1 MASTTGVTRRTVIVG
16 FIIGL
21 HVMFF
26 IGLSAGLDADSLLK
40 GIKSIAVDMEDI
52 KDDTPPP
59 PPPPPPADFVPPP
72 IELPPAV
79 DLPQLA
85 EAPTNNNAI
94 DIPSQPVQPKA
105 EPVVQQ
111 APLVASSKFVNYF
124 KKNKPPFPSASRRLQ
139 EEGSAVVQLNLSA
152 AGETSCSIVTG
163 TGFARLDEAALRWC
177 TGKTFPPAT
186 QGGVPVASSF
196 KLKYTFKLEDE

>member
-1 MASTTGVTRRTVIVG
+1 MASTKGATRRTVIVG

-40 GIKSIAVDMEDI
+40 GIKSITVDMEDI

-59 PPPPPPADFVPPP
+59 PPPPPPADFVPPV
-72 IELPPAV
+72 IELPPSV

-85 EAPTNNNAI
+85 EAPSNNNAI
-94 DIPSQPVQPKA
+94 DIPSQPVQPKQ

-111 APLVASSKFVNYF
+111 APVLAPAKGVNYF
-124 KKNKPPFPSASRRLQ
+124 KKNKPPYPSASRRLQ
-139 EEGSAVVQLNLSA
+139 EEGTAVVQINFA
-152 AGETSCSIVTG
+152 ATGQVSCTIVTSS
-163 TGFARLDEAALRWC
+163 GFERLDVSAVRWC
-177 TGKTFPPAT
+177 STKKFDPAT
-186 QGGVPVASSF
+186 QGGNPVPYAF